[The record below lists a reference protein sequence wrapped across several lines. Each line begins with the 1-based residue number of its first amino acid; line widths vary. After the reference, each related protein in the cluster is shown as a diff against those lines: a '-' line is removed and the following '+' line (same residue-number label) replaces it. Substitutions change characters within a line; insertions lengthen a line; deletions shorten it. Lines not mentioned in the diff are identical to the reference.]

1 MSDIILRLGVEFR
14 PRDIDAKA
22 IRTAITKAI
31 GAATVS
37 IERVSFSRGA
47 KESLKKSFAGVA
59 FQVDKAR
66 FTTQAR
72 RGLQS
77 AFGTIRFSLHSA
89 IFGRSAKSELQ
100 QKFKRIPFTIGTVQL
115 AAAAIRQLQSQMS
128 NVNIKPGG
136 GQGGGRGAGDA
147 LASQARRQFEQKQ
160 RSATVSTSDIN
171 NINPNRM
178 RAIADEFRN
187 LSGAMTQLS
196 GVSRQLQSLRNVQQS
211 FNDIGQRADATSGS
225 LRSIATR
232 LQEVQSRA
240 TQTRAA
246 LEQMQLARRANEV
259 SNLAKANLKLVQS
272 EDAATR
278 STRQLT
284 NVLRQSGVSAEV
296 FGARLGQITARFGQY
311 LISVRAI
318 IAAQQLFRATLD
330 SIIQFDSVIQ
340 DLNKVLNET
349 PANLAKVSEGLFDVA
364 QNTSR
369 SFDEVSTAFG
379 TFIRAGL
386 GVEDALKRAQAALI
400 ATNISEL
407 GAADSTRLITSALQV
422 FKGSL
427 EDPIEFLDRLSVV
440 ADNAATTA
448 GQVGQAFLRSASAA
462 RESGVGFE
470 QLLGII
476 ASTLEETQLQ
486 AGTVGT
492 ALKTIFTRAV
502 SNADKLREVSN
513 QFGANVRAG
522 DDLITVLGKLA
533 KVFDKTSIAQRNQ
546 IGLLVGGRRQF
557 NIFAG
562 ILNNFEKSQELVAKQ
577 AGASGVAL
585 RKNKEELKTL
595 AAQGRKVVAT
605 FDELVNAIAGTNE
618 GAEGAGRLRG
628 VMANILTTTNSVLQ
642 VVIDL
647 TSRFNQAGAVVQT
660 ISGALRG
667 AVATGLLA
675 VGGRLISGLVNGFRQ
690 FLQVGGLIKSTLEQL
705 GAGVTTVEG
714 KERGV
719 NIQLEKQLGLRQRIS
734 QIAQTPVRQVVGQ
747 ASAAVSN
754 ARQAGG
760 IRGLTG
766 RGLERLTGSLNGV
779 RDALRNPRQTV
790 GKFFAGQDA
799 GADRQAQVA
808 GQRRLTGIVAL
819 GAIASV
825 AGGQLDKLSESF
837 KSGKTAGDSF
847 AAAGIDASSQALQLG
862 VTFGALTG
870 SIKFG
875 ILAGLVA
882 AGGALIKFAKEEEAI
897 GKSAVEFQTALA
909 SAGNFTI
916 QQAREG
922 FGGDLLK
929 DAIEKIRGPL
939 ESLDPDLIL
948 NLDQVILRSGDL
960 IESAGQTLSN
970 ALIQSKDA
978 IDDFGQQINEFTAQG
993 QFRRDIAEAQRGA
1006 RTTEIRAEFD
1016 VQGLEGLSDITDP
1029 LSKALSI
1036 SNEIT
1041 RGLDDSA
1048 TSAERLASAF
1058 GAGRDL
1064 LQTQVGTIDD
1074 IIKDFDLETETR
1086 SRSKI
1091 LGEQIVGNLEKE
1103 VAILQAATSEQEA
1116 FSDALQR
1123 SVDKVSK
1130 LEAGAK
1136 RVADAGGALTSGRSG
1151 TSREDDPAVVKGLS
1165 SAFEAID
1172 TKREDN
1178 ITAELKKQAELKAK
1192 LVGRE
1197 QQIENLSANIQRL
1210 REEETRVVQ
1219 ELAREDDNIRDKL
1232 GEIQKLFISIV
1243 AKSKESVAAAK
1254 GETREILDRNGALKA
1269 QAEIQRGL
1277 LDVERNRG
1285 TLLEQFEARQGAVLQ
1300 AATGDVDRQIAAA
1313 QRNVEGLQTLA
1324 NQIRAASPEVAAS
1337 LDEAAGQ
1344 LSSAIADQEGALR
1357 AEVEL
1362 SLQPELEAQA
1372 FEELKR
1378 NEEQLREIRLQGI
1391 DATLE
1396 AEQRRFSAQQ
1406 GLIERLGSF
1415 IESVDTGAIGGGAQG
1430 GGSVRRLRQAIQD
1443 ELRGISNDARQ
1454 TFGDIGS
1461 ILVRNTLQAFERV
1474 AERGREIIQ
1483 SITEIRDPVQ
1493 RQRRAAQAEQ
1503 EILQRNEEAIQF
1515 IRERVLAQLQTSANR
1530 ASTAEEALSDARDKA
1545 TEATNKVKSAQDNLV
1560 QTEEQ
1565 VAAAQDRLS
1574 SALQANNDAQV
1585 TYNIAL
1591 ANARISVLNSTG
1603 AFRSFSEQ
1611 IAALSTISATAAQVV
1626 GASEEKILEI
1636 RANVAQEALN
1646 IFQNQFNAIQSL
1658 GSQAATATLD
1668 QFADLQT
1675 GLGAAQQ
1682 VLAGEGGDLSPE
1694 LLQLASQFTDLFPG
1708 LERAISEIGLERLG
1722 VDPSVLEDIQDRQ
1735 LELAQITADS
1745 AQVGVIQAEKQV
1757 SLAREAVNEAREQKD
1772 IAKELLSS
1780 AQEQEAKAQENLIE
1794 ARRSAGIARSGF
1806 NRQATIAGSTLA
1818 QLSGSFVL
1826 GQRSLEVLAASRN
1839 LQREAVDQLI
1849 SLNNKLNS
1857 ATVTSGATT
1866 ASNASGSLSSSE
1878 INGLLGAAQREKRG
1892 MPSGSRLM
1900 LANTSETVLTRT
1912 QARGMGL
1919 RPVPKTNAQDG
1930 NAATTGSLES
1940 MATAL
1945 NAAVNT
1951 LISRLDGAALVEQNI
1966 AVQIDSNRTLDIQG
1980 LDSIDGAISNALQE
1994 RFGNF
1999 ASREEQAAIKE
2010 MVVGLLT
2017 RLNEAQIVNSRGF

>member
-14 PRDIDAKA
+14 PRDIDARA

-47 KESLKKSFAGVA
+47 KENLKRSFAGIA

-72 RGLQS
+72 RGLQ
-77 AFGTIRFSLHSA
+77 AGFGTIRFSLQRA
-89 IFGRSAKSELQ
+89 LFGRTSKSELQ
-100 QKFKRIPFTIGTVQL
+100 QSFKRIPFTIGTVQL
-115 AAAAIRQLQSQMS
+115 AAAAIRQLQSQLS
-128 NVNIKPGG
+128 SVSVQPGG
-136 GQGGGRGAGDA
+136 RRGGGRGAGDA
-147 LASQARRQFEQKQ
+147 LAAQARREFEQRQRPATIGAADIKQ
-160 RSATVSTSDIN
+160 
-171 NINPNRM
+171 INPSRI

-187 LSGAMTQLS
+187 LASATAQLS
-196 GVSRQLQSLRNVQQS
+196 GVSRQLQALRNVQQS
-211 FNDIGQRADATSGS
+211 FSDLGQRADVTSGN
-225 LRSIATR
+225 LRNTATR

-246 LEQMQLARRANEV
+246 LEQMQLARRAAEAGA
-259 SNLAKANLKLVQS
+259 LARENLKLVQS

-296 FGARLGQITARFGQY
+296 FGARLGQITARFAQY

-330 SIIQFDSVIQ
+330 SIVRFDSVIQ

-386 GVEDALKRAQAALI
+386 GVEDALKRAEAALI

-407 GAADSTRLITSALQV
+407 GATDSTRLITSALQV
-422 FKGSL
+422 FKDSL

-577 AGASGVAL
+577 ANASGIAL
-585 RKNKEELKTL
+585 RKNEEELKTL

-628 VMANILTTTNSVLQ
+628 VMENVLTTTNTMLQ
-642 VVIDL
+642 VVVDL

-667 AVATGLLA
+667 AVAAGLLA
-675 VGGRLISGLVNGFRQ
+675 IGGRLISGLVNGFRQ
-690 FLQVGGLIKSTLEQL
+690 FLQVGGLIKNTLEQL

-719 NIQLEKQLGLRQRIS
+719 NTQLERQLGLRQRIA
-734 QIAQTPVRQVVGQ
+734 QVAQTPVRQVIGQ
-747 ASAAVSN
+747 AGAAVSN

-766 RGLERLTGSLNGV
+766 RGLERLTGSLNNL
-779 RDALRNPRQTV
+779 RDTLRNPRQAI
-790 GKFFAGQDA
+790 GGFFAGQGA
-799 GADRQAQVA
+799 GVDRQAQVA
-808 GQRRLTGIVAL
+808 GQRRLAGIVAL
-819 GAIASV
+819 GAIANV
-825 AGGQLDKLSESF
+825 AGGQLDKLAASL

-875 ILAGLVA
+875 ILAGLIA
-882 AGGALIKFAKEEEAI
+882 AGGALIRFAQEEEAI
-897 GKSAVEFQTALA
+897 GKAAVDFQTALA
-909 SAGNFTI
+909 SAGNFTV

-922 FGGDLLK
+922 FGGDILRN
-929 DAIEKIRGPL
+929 AVENISGPL
-939 ESLDPDLIL
+939 DSLDPNAIL
-948 NLDQVILRSGDL
+948 NLDTIIARSGDL
-960 IESAGQTLSN
+960 IESAGQSLSN
-970 ALIQSKDA
+970 SLIQSKDA
-978 IDDFGQQINEFTAQG
+978 IDDFGQRISEFAAQS
-993 QFRRDIAEAQRGA
+993 QFRRDIAEARRGA
-1006 RTTEIRAEFD
+1006 RTTDIRAEFD
-1016 VQGLEGLSDITDP
+1016 IGGLEGLQDITDP
-1029 LSKALSI
+1029 LSKALAI
-1036 SNEIT
+1036 SEDIT
-1041 RGLDDSA
+1041 RGLDRSA
-1048 TSAERLASAF
+1048 SSADRLATAF
-1058 GAGRDL
+1058 AAGKDL

-1074 IIKDFDLETETR
+1074 IINDFDLETETR
-1086 SRSKI
+1086 AHSQLI
-1091 LGEQIVGNLEKE
+1091 GEQIIGDLEKE
-1103 VAILQAATSEQEA
+1103 VRILEAATGEQES
-1116 FSDALQR
+1116 FSAALQR
-1123 SVDKVSK
+1123 SVDKVAK
-1130 LEAGAK
+1130 LEEGAK
-1136 RVADAGGALTSGRSG
+1136 RVAAAGGALADTATGRN
-1151 TSREDDPAVVKGLS
+1151 
-1165 SAFEAID
+1165 EA
-1172 TKREDN
+1172 E
-1178 ITAELKKQAELKAK
+1178 ITAELEKQAELKAK
-1192 LVGRE
+1192 LLSRE

-1210 REEETRVVQ
+1210 REQQTRVTQ
-1219 ELAREDDNIRDKL
+1219 ELAREDANIRDRL
-1232 GEIQKLFISIV
+1232 GEIQKLFIDIV
-1243 AKSKESVAAAK
+1243 AQSKESVSAAK
-1254 GETREILDRNGALKA
+1254 GETREILDRNGALKT

-1300 AATGDVDRQIAAA
+1300 AAAGDVDRQIAAA

-1344 LSSAIADQEGALR
+1344 LSSAIADQEEALR
-1357 AEVEL
+1357 AEVQL
-1362 SLQPELEAQA
+1362 RLQPELEAQA

-1396 AEQRRFSAQQ
+1396 AEQRRFNAQQ
-1406 GLIERLGSF
+1406 SLIERLGSF

-1430 GGSVRRLRQAIQD
+1430 GGSVRRLRQAIQE
-1443 ELRGISNDARQ
+1443 ELEGISDDARQ
-1454 TFGDIGS
+1454 TFGDVGS

-1503 EILQRNEEAIQF
+1503 EILQRNEEAVQF
-1515 IRERVLAQLQTSANR
+1515 IRERVLAQLKTSADR
-1530 ASTAEEALSDARDKA
+1530 ASSSEEALSEARDKA
-1545 TEATNKVKSAQDNLV
+1545 TEATNKVKSAQDSLV
-1560 QTEEQ
+1560 QAEEQ
-1565 VAAAQDRLS
+1565 VAAAQERLS
-1574 SALQANNDAQV
+1574 ASLQANNDAQV
-1585 TYNIAL
+1585 TYNVTL
-1591 ANARISVLNSTG
+1591 ATARINVLNSTG
-1603 AFRSFSEQ
+1603 AFRSFGEQ

-1626 GASEEKILEI
+1626 GASETKILEI

-1658 GSQAATATLD
+1658 GSRAATATLD
-1668 QFADLQT
+1668 QITDLQT
-1675 GLGAAQQ
+1675 GLGVAQQ
-1682 VLAGEGGDLSPE
+1682 VLAGEGGDISPE

-1722 VDPSVLEDIQDRQ
+1722 IDPSVLEDIQDRQ

-1745 AQVGVIQAEKQV
+1745 AQVGVVQAEKQV
-1757 SLAREAVNEAREQKD
+1757 ALSQEAVNEAREQKD

-1780 AQEQEAKAQENLIE
+1780 AQEQEAKAQENLI
-1794 ARRSAGIARSGF
+1794 AAQRTAQVSQAGFS
-1806 NRQATIAGSTLA
+1806 RQATLAGNTLA

-1849 SLNNKLNS
+1849 SLNNKLSS
-1857 ATVTSGATT
+1857 ATVTSGGST
-1866 ASNASGSLSSSE
+1866 SNNASGSLSSSE

-1892 MPSGSRLM
+1892 MPPGSRLM
-1900 LANTSETVLTRT
+1900 LANTSEVVLTRT
-1912 QARGMGL
+1912 QARGMGM
-1919 RPVPKTNAQDG
+1919 RPVPKANAQDG

-1940 MATAL
+1940 MAIAL

-1966 AVQIDSNRTLDIQG
+1966 TVQVDSNRTLDIRG

-1994 RFGNF
+1994 RFGTF
-1999 ASREEQAAIKE
+1999 ASRDEQAAIKE
-2010 MVVGLLT
+2010 MIVGLLT